1 MLKLKKDI
9 LLTFLGTFVGSFFV
23 LYLVAYVLLKRFF
36 IENVDSVLMG
46 KFNVLW
52 LDIGVVFIIVFA
64 ISYFFIKRLQ
74 KRISQDTSKIQ
85 NYLEA
90 IDTKNYDAV
99 LKIDYYT
106 EYLHIAVL
114 LKNLVK
120 RVKNRDKKRA

>member
-9 LLTFLGTFVGSFFV
+9 FSTFLATFVGSFFV

-36 IENVDSVLMG
+36 IENVDGALMD
-46 KFNVLW
+46 KFNALW
-52 LDIGVVFIIVFA
+52 LDIGSAFIIVFT

-74 KRISQDTSKIQ
+74 KRIFQDTSKIQ
-85 NYLEA
+85 DYLEA

-106 EYLHIAVL
+106 EYLYIAVL

-120 RVKNRDKKRA
+120 RVKNKDKKRD

>member
-9 LLTFLGTFVGSFFV
+9 FLTFLGTFVGSFFV

-36 IENVDSVLMG
+36 IENVDGALMDR
-46 KFNVLW
+46 FNALW
-52 LDIGVVFIIVFA
+52 LDIGSAFIIVFT
-64 ISYFFIKRLQ
+64 ISYFFIRRLQ

-85 NYLEA
+85 DYLEA
-90 IDTKNYDAV
+90 IDAKNYDAV
-99 LKIDYYT
+99 LKINYYT

-120 RVKNRDKKRA
+120 RLKNKDKKRD